1 MAVAGQGLKADPDV
15 SKGEQHVKVKIG
27 GQENGKVHWLNADKD
42 KSMLDSKVTNGTR
55 QSIKIETI
63 NTALLPD
70 SPPRSPSK
78 EEEVELDQKRSSS
91 SRQPSLN
98 ADSPNNES
106 TIIRNGPTQFA
117 NHLPRAESK
126 AIKTFE
132 SLKNNSYQN
141 AKVGQS
147 RGYEKEAMVCECR
160 YRHGMDDLILACT
173 EEADCIN
180 RLTQVE
186 CLKSECNCGQYCQ
199 NQRFQKGE
207 YANVEI
213 IETEKKGF
221 GLRAGSD
228 VSA

>member
-1 MAVAGQGLKADPDV
+1 MAVASGLKSDRNI
-15 SKGEQHVKVKIG
+15 SEEEQHVAIKVES
-27 GQENGKVHWLNADKD
+27 QYSDKVHFIKADED
-42 KSMLDSKVTNGTR
+42 KSMLDSKTKTDSKQDIKTR
-55 QSIKIETI
+55 TI

-78 EEEVELDQKRSSS
+78 EEEVEQDQKRSGS
-91 SRQPSLN
+91 SRHASLN
-98 ADSPNNES
+98 ADLPSRE
-106 TIIRNGPTQFA
+106 TVVIRNGPTQYA
-117 NHLPRAESK
+117 THLPRAESK
-126 AIKTFE
+126 ALKTFE
-132 SLKNNSYQN
+132 GLKANSYQN

-160 YRHGMDDLILACT
+160 YRHGTDDLIMACT

-199 NQRFQKGE
+199 NQRFQRGE
-207 YANVEI
+207 YADVEI

-221 GLRAGSD
+221 GLRAGSNI
-228 VSA
+228 ST